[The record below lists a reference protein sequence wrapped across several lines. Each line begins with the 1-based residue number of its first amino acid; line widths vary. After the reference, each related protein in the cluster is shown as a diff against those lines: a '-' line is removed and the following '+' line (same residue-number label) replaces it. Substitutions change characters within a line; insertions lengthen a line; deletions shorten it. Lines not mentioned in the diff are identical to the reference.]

1 MIYPVLKPKI
11 INKSKMKNFTLLTF
25 ALLLLFA
32 STRISLAQNLRGKMS
47 ASTSWNRFSGIHN
60 GDQWSFEAE
69 ANKVYHFSF
78 CNDFGGGKSIGD
90 PVLKISDKEGNTL
103 NGSINDDY
111 CGKNAY
117 VVWPCKNSGTYYL
130 TAYNSEK
137 SSSEETI
144 LAFKVANPVN
154 CETGL
159 RKSVVN
165 ISSLPYSS
173 GPFTTRGAKNKLNES
188 TMGSLTNYFNNQ
200 GEDMIY
206 SFSPVTDG
214 YVHMALDNNSSNVS
228 MQLFEGCPLAGNQNK
243 MIGKAFGDHDLSIA
257 AKVNSEKTYFL
268 VLDSKIP
275 TYNFFYRN
283 LKISAPNKEIPSIN
297 EQNSISTLSDLNDN
311 TKIAI
316 DVDVKANV
324 VICRWMSQKFA
335 FGTYYE
341 VERSTNG
348 VDFTKI
354 GKVDALVD
362 ASNEMEYH
370 FEDAKVSEHE
380 KYFYRLKV
388 VEPSG
393 NLAYSKSVATIIK
406 ENGTAVLEVRQE
418 EDKQQLTVNYVLSS
432 SSIVTIEIVDETG
445 KIVKKYQQGL
455 QQKGQYTF
463 PFSVKGNGLPSGK
476 YKVSVWIDE
485 DHYTA
490 NVQDVE

>member
-1 MIYPVLKPKI
+1 
-11 INKSKMKNFTLLTF
+11 
-25 ALLLLFA
+25 
-32 STRISLAQNLRGKMS
+32 
-47 ASTSWNRFSGIHN
+47 
-60 GDQWSFEAE
+60 
-69 ANKVYHFSF
+69 
-78 CNDFGGGKSIGD
+78 
-90 PVLKISDKEGNTL
+90 VLKISDKEGNTL

-117 VVWPCKNSGTYYL
+117 LVWTCKSAGTYYL
-130 TAYNSEK
+130 TAYNAEK
-137 SSSEETI
+137 SASNETI
-144 LAFKVANPVN
+144 LAFKVANPIS
-154 CETGL
+154 CELGL
-159 RKSVVN
+159 GKAVVKV
-165 ISSLPYSS
+165 SSLPYSS

-243 MIGKAFGDHDLSIA
+243 MIGNAFGDHDLSIA

-268 VLDSKIP
+268 VVDSKMP
-275 TYNFFYRN
+275 TCNFFYRN

-297 EQNSISTLSDLNDN
+297 EQNSISTFSNLNAN
-311 TKIAI
+311 TKIEI

-324 VICRWMSQKFA
+324 VICRWMSQKFV
-335 FGTYYE
+335 FGTYFE

-348 VDFTKI
+348 VEFTKI

-370 FEDAKVSEHE
+370 FEDAKVGEHE

-393 NLAYSKSVATIIK
+393 NLTYSKSAATIIK
-406 ENGTAVLEVRQE
+406 ENGTAVLEVRQGE
-418 EDKQQLTVNYVLSS
+418 NKQQITVNYVLST
-432 SSIVTIEIVDETG
+432 SSIVTIEIVDEAG

-463 PFSVKGNGLPSGK
+463 PFSAKGNGLPSGK
-476 YKVSVWIDE
+476 YKVSVWIDD

-490 NVQDVE
+490 NVQDAD

>member
-1 MIYPVLKPKI
+1 
-11 INKSKMKNFTLLTF
+11 MKKFTPLTF

-32 STRISLAQNLRGKMS
+32 STRICLAQNLRGKLS
-47 ASTSWNRFSGIHN
+47 ASTSWNHISGIHH

-78 CNDFGGGKSIGD
+78 CNDFGGGKAIGE

-117 VVWPCKNSGTYYL
+117 VVWSCKNSGTYYL
-130 TAYNSEK
+130 SAYNSEK

-165 ISSLPYSS
+165 VSSLPYSS

-188 TMGSLTNYFNNQ
+188 TMGSLPNYFNNQ
-200 GEDMIY
+200 GEDMVY

-214 YVHMALDNNSSNVS
+214 YVNLKLDNNSSNVS

-243 MIGKAFGDHDLSIA
+243 MIGNAFGDHDLSIA
-257 AKVNSEKTYFL
+257 ANVNSAKTYFL
-268 VLDSKIP
+268 VLDSKMP

-283 LKISAPNKEIPSIN
+283 LEISAPNREIPSF
-297 EQNSISTLSDLNDN
+297 EGQNAISALSDLNAN

-316 DVDVKANV
+316 DVDAKANV

-341 VERSTNG
+341 IERSTNG
-348 VDFTKI
+348 VEFTKI
-354 GKVDALVD
+354 GKVDALAD

-370 FEDAKVSEHE
+370 FEDTKVGEHE

-393 NLAYSKSVATIIK
+393 SLTYSKSAATIIK
-406 ENGTAVLEVRQE
+406 ENATAVLEVRQE
-418 EDKQQLTVNYVLSS
+418 ENKQQLTVNYVLSR
-432 SSIVTIEIVDETG
+432 SSIVTIEIVDEAG

-463 PFSVKGNGLPSGK
+463 PFFAKGDGLPSMK
-476 YKVSVWIDE
+476 YKVSVWIDD